1 MSCKFNESAEFV
13 NREIGIEM
21 KRVLVILLMLVILPM
36 TTFAQS
42 VREEQG
48 SVKIYFRVGA
58 TTIDENYKNNGKS
71 LNKFAEI
78 INACKGDKSAHIGVI
93 SIESSTSPEGTK
105 LINDRIATLR
115 AQAITDWLMAK
126 TSVELVC
133 RTGATRTNWSLLISE
148 IERRNDVPYKQA
160 LLDVMHNTPEF
171 EEVDGKV
178 ISKRLLVLQSLY
190 SAEPY
195 NWMFRNIFP
204 DMRYAAAS
212 TTLKWELRKT
222 LTFTSESTLNL
233 PYVENSASV
242 KFEKNVADGVV
253 PTLSC
258 DAEWISSI
266 KATESGVDFVV
277 AENPAHEPRTS
288 TIVLE
293 YSNSQYTITV
303 NQEQAPKPEP
313 APAPV
318 VEPTPEPTPEP
329 APAPVDEKKPFYMAI
344 KTNMLYDVVG
354 VPNLGVEFHL
364 GKRFSLMANYT
375 HAWWK
380 NDAKNFYWRYYGA
393 EASFR
398 WWFGKNSRVKPLQG
412 HHVGVNYQIMT
423 YDFQLGGKGIL
434 AGKPGGILIDRPTH
448 TVALEYGYSVPVAR
462 RLNLDFVI
470 GAGYNWGIFD
480 EYLPIDGHY
489 VWQSTKRR
497 QYFGPTKLEI
507 SLVWLIGHGNYN
519 AKYNKKGKEAKR

>member
-1 MSCKFNESAEFV
+1 
-13 NREIGIEM
+13 
-21 KRVLVILLMLVILPM
+21 MLVIFPM

-42 VREEQG
+42 MREEQG
-48 SVKIYFRVGA
+48 SVKIYFRVA
-58 TTIDENYKNNGKS
+58 KTTIDENYKNNGES

-78 INACKGDKSAHIGVI
+78 INACKDDKSARIGVI

-105 LINDRIATLR
+105 QINDRIATLR

-133 RTGATRTNWSLLISE
+133 RTGATRTDWPYLISE
-148 IERRNDVPYKQA
+148 IESRNDVPYKE
-160 LLDVMHNTPEF
+160 DVLNILRNVPEF
-171 EEVDGKV
+171 EEVDGQV
-178 ISKRLLVLQSLY
+178 VSRRLIELKSLHN
-190 SAEPY
+190 SEPY
-195 NWMFRNIFP
+195 DWLFSNIFP

-222 LTFTSESTLNL
+222 LTFTSESTLNF
-233 PYVENSASV
+233 PYVGGNGAV
-242 KFEKNVADGVV
+242 KFEKSVADGVV
-253 PTLSC
+253 PTVAC

-266 KATESGVDFVV
+266 KATESGLDFVV
-277 AENPAHEPRTS
+277 VENPAHESRTN
-288 TIVLE
+288 TITLDYGGSKYIV
-293 YSNSQYTITV
+293 TV
-303 NQEQAPKPEP
+303 NQEPAPKPEPVPTP

-318 VEPTPEPTPEP
+318 VEPEPTP
-329 APAPVDEKKPFYMAI
+329 APAPEEKKPFYMAI
-344 KTNMLYDVVG
+344 KTNMLYDAIA

-375 HAWWK
+375 HAWWN

-398 WWFGKNSRVKPLQG
+398 WWFGKSSRVKPLQG

-423 YDFQLGGKGIL
+423 YDFQLGNKGIL
-434 AGKPGGILIDRPTH
+434 AGKPGGTLIDRPTH
-448 TVALEYGYSVPVAR
+448 TVALEYGYSLPVAR
-462 RLNLDFVI
+462 RLNIDFVI

-480 EYLPIDGHY
+480 EYIPIDGHY

-507 SLVWLIGHGNYN
+507 SLVWLIGRGNYN
-519 AKYNKKGKEAKR
+519 EKYNKKSKEAKR